1 VAEVRRE
8 KEERKN
14 REIGQKKRRE
24 RKGNHTNRISLMD
37 RITV

>member
-8 KEERKN
+8 KEERKV

-24 RKGNHTNRISLMD
+24 QKRNNTNRISLMD